1 MDRGKK
7 VAIGKSRGGE
17 EWEARFGEGEGMAT
31 DLAPNTS
38 SSTSEQARWSV

>member
-17 EWEARFGEGEGMAT
+17 EGKRDLEGEGMAT